1 MATAGREQELLGVP
15 EGQDTRIQDT
25 GQVTPAEE

>member
-15 EGQDTRIQDT
+15 GGQDARTPGYRTQDR
-25 GQVTPAEE
+25 